1 MLLMTI
7 FYSVLG
13 SVVPRHTSIAC
24 FDREDALAKLEEF
37 IALRG
42 RDCIIALA
50 TDFDF
55 SEGWKLVLNG

>member
-7 FYSVLG
+7 FYSVVG
-13 SVVPRHTSIAC
+13 SVIPRTSPIAC

-50 TDFDF
+50 TDFEF
-55 SEGWKLVLNG
+55 PEGWSLVING